1 MLAISIKDVQKKE
14 QRTHAHNLLRE
25 CLKVCGIDYIQD
37 KTPVVRNEH
46 GKPSLKD
53 YPEIHYNMSHAD
65 GITAC
70 MLSDSEC
77 GIDCENVR
85 QYRPNVVKRVFS
97 ESEKIL
103 LENTPENE
111 RDLLFFRLW
120 TLKEAYVKAIGT
132 GISYPM
138 NTAEFSFEGKHI
150 ATNIKGFKF
159 KQYILKNKKYVVSIC
174 RKIQ

>member
-77 GIDCENVR
+77 GIDCENVLL
-85 QYRPNVVKRVFS
+85 VVQVVYVGIVN
-97 ESEKIL
+97 EPLIL
-103 LENTPENE
+103 
-111 RDLLFFRLW
+111 
-120 TLKEAYVKAIGT
+120 
-132 GISYPM
+132 GIVP
-138 NTAEFSFEGKHI
+138 
-150 ATNIKGFKF
+150 
-159 KQYILKNKKYVVSIC
+159 
-174 RKIQ
+174 